1 MQAFLQ
7 NRKQNKYQWKVASLD
22 LVLGLVGGLAGV
34 IWPTLY
40 MIFGSYETFKFE
52 NSLIGAVYPTSPFG
66 GKNDD
71 DIKDDTE
78 SIADNRKYMVSL
90 MRTIA
95 ERGKYWYNYSEYVC
109 VWFLSK
115 FCCCLF

>member
-1 MQAFLQ
+1 
-7 NRKQNKYQWKVASLD
+7 
-22 LVLGLVGGLAGV
+22 
-34 IWPTLY
+34 

-71 DIKDDTE
+71 DVKDDTE
-78 SIADNRKYMVSL
+78 TIADNQKYMVSL

-95 ERGKYWYNYSEYVC
+95 ERGKYWYNYSEYEC
-109 VWFLSK
+109 IWFLST
-115 FCCCLF
+115 FCCCFFRRAKWYKDRLKRLERHNEASQKLADEIDIVKLLYV